1 MFSST
6 LFVFCRIYCLHV
18 FCSVCFYIIVV
29 TMTKGLFVCCLCL
42 HVCFLLCLLLTCLLL
57 YGLFVYNGFYY
68 LFSVYMFVF
77 MLCLLI
83 LLVVVCDSV
92 VACLYLMC
100 LDLNVCLLWS
110 RITWRNVNIQ
120 KKQYISALF
129 KNIIKKNCKQ
139 HMAKCKQLR

>member
-6 LFVFCRIYCLHV
+6 LFVFCRIYCLHFFVVFVFILLLLLWLKVCLSVVCVYMFV
-18 FCSVCFYIIVV
+18 FC
-29 TMTKGLFVCCLCL
+29 FVCCLHAYCCT
-42 HVCFLLCLLLTCLLL
+42 VFLFIMVL
-57 YGLFVYNGFYY
+57 NY

-100 LDLNVCLLWS
+100 LDLNVSLLWS

-129 KNIIKKNCKQ
+129 KNIIKK
-139 HMAKCKQLR
+139 L

>member
-18 FCSVCFYIIVV
+18 FCNRVCFHIIVV
-29 TMTKGLFVCCLCL
+29 TMTRGLFVFVVCVYMFFCFVCCLHAHCCT
-42 HVCFLLCLLLTCLLL
+42 VFCCWFFVY
-57 YGLFVYNGFYY
+57 YGLYY

-83 LLVVVCDSV
+83 LLVVVCCSV
-92 VACLYLMC
+92 VACLYLMCC

-120 KKQYISALF
+120 RKQYISALF
-129 KNIIKKNCKQ
+129 KNIIKK
-139 HMAKCKQLR
+139 L